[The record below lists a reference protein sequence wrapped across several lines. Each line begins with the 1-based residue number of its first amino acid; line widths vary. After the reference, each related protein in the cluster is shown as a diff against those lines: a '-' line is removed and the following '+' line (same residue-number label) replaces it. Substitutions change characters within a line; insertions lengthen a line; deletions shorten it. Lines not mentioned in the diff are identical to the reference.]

1 MVAPMYSVK
10 KEMRLI
16 YWLVVLL
23 FSLFMLVPLILLFI
37 RSVQGDEGLSL
48 LHFQTVITDKAFGE
62 AVWNSV
68 KVSGLTAVLTTV
80 IAFVLAYSI
89 QCTRMFQPL
98 KKAVRIGI
106 LVPMLL
112 PTITYGFA
120 IIYSFGKQ
128 GLLTNIFG
136 GELFNIYGFNGLL
149 LGYVIYTIPPAFL
162 LIHNSFMQVDK
173 KYMIVSKLMGDGV
186 FRSFNTTV
194 LRPLIGTLGGAFVLS
209 FILSFTDFGI
219 PASIGGTYNVVATQL
234 YQVMLGSIPNF
245 NHGAVIAVMMLLPSV
260 IGIFLL
266 SYLEKFNFH
275 NDNVSDMELLEN
287 KKRDSAF
294 GILSAL
300 IITAMLSV
308 FAVIFIAPFVNSY
321 PYDMSFT
328 WGHFQSVLESSELIF
343 VYKNSI
349 LIAASTAVFGTVVA
363 YFAAL
368 LAARTSMKTKVL
380 DVISIICNTVPG
392 MVLGLSYLLLIN
404 GSTLKGT
411 FLIIILCNIV
421 HYFTTPYL
429 MAKNTLAKMN
439 PNWETA
445 GGLFGDSWFKTI
457 WRVILPNSIT
467 TIIEMFSYY
476 FINSMVTISG
486 IIFLVSTQTVVLAS
500 KIKEL
505 QHFAKFNEIF
515 VLSILIFVTNLAV
528 KLICDYVQ
536 KHKAAGFVP
545 KSKKSEGINMQKA
558 MKQVALLL
566 ITVSLFFV
574 TVACSNSSAA
584 SEKVVIATNGD
595 EEAITAMENALN
607 AAGYEGKY
615 QLQSLGTSELGG
627 KLIAEGKDI
636 EADLVTMSSYFLESA
651 QQQNDMFTDLTFE
664 TKAVDEHPAFYSPI
678 LAITGA
684 IFVNTEVLKENGL
697 EAPTSIM
704 DLTEPEYKDLVSIP
718 NIADSSTG
726 WLLVQAILTEYG
738 EEEGKEVLEKL
749 IANVGPHLESSGSGP
764 IKKVQAGEVAAGFGL
779 RHQAVKAQE
788 EGAPISYVDPT
799 EGNFSLTESVA
810 VVNKDDKEKTKLAME
825 MAETII
831 NDARQEL
838 ITNYPVAIYEGETV
852 DDINKPAHAK
862 QYAEQLTVELLEKH
876 QQLFTEAKQ

>member
-1 MVAPMYSVK
+1 
-10 KEMRLI
+10 
-16 YWLVVLL
+16 
-23 FSLFMLVPLILLFI
+23 
-37 RSVQGDEGLSL
+37 
-48 LHFQTVITDKAFGE
+48 
-62 AVWNSV
+62 
-68 KVSGLTAVLTTV
+68 
-80 IAFVLAYSI
+80 
-89 QCTRMFQPL
+89 
-98 KKAVRIGI
+98 
-106 LVPMLL
+106 
-112 PTITYGFA
+112 
-120 IIYSFGKQ
+120 
-128 GLLTNIFG
+128 
-136 GELFNIYGFNGLL
+136 
-149 LGYVIYTIPPAFL
+149 
-162 LIHNSFMQVDK
+162 
-173 KYMIVSKLMGDGV
+173 
-186 FRSFNTTV
+186 
-194 LRPLIGTLGGAFVLS
+194 
-209 FILSFTDFGI
+209 
-219 PASIGGTYNVVATQL
+219 
-234 YQVMLGSIPNF
+234 
-245 NHGAVIAVMMLLPSV
+245 
-260 IGIFLL
+260 
-266 SYLEKFNFH
+266 
-275 NDNVSDMELLEN
+275 
-287 KKRDSAF
+287 
-294 GILSAL
+294 
-300 IITAMLSV
+300 
-308 FAVIFIAPFVNSY
+308 
-321 PYDMSFT
+321 
-328 WGHFQSVLESSELIF
+328 
-343 VYKNSI
+343 
-349 LIAASTAVFGTVVA
+349 
-363 YFAAL
+363 
-368 LAARTSMKTKVL
+368 
-380 DVISIICNTVPG
+380 
-392 MVLGLSYLLLIN
+392 
-404 GSTLKGT
+404 
-411 FLIIILCNIV
+411 
-421 HYFTTPYL
+421 
-429 MAKNTLAKMN
+429 
-439 PNWETA
+439 
-445 GGLFGDSWFKTI
+445 
-457 WRVILPNSIT
+457 
-467 TIIEMFSYY
+467 MFSYY

-536 KHKAAGFVP
+536 KHKAAGFVS

-876 QQLFTEAKQ
+876 QQLFTEAKQLGGRQQ

>member
-1 MVAPMYSVK
+1 MVTLMYSVK
-10 KEMRLI
+10 KEMHFI

-23 FSLFMLVPLILLFI
+23 FSLFLIVPLILLFI

-48 LHFQTVITDKAFGE
+48 LYYKTVLTDQAFGE

-68 KVSGLTAVLTTV
+68 KVSGLTAVITTV

-89 QCTRMFQPL
+89 QCTKMFQPL
-98 KKAVRIGI
+98 KKVIRIGI
-106 LVPMLL
+106 LIPMLL

-162 LIHNSFMQVDK
+162 LIYNSLMQVDK
-173 KYMIVSKLMGDGV
+173 KYMVVSKLMGDGV
-186 FRSFNTTV
+186 FRSFGTTV

-300 IITAMLSV
+300 IIAAMVSV

-328 WGHFQSVLESSELIF
+328 WKHLLAVINSSELSF

-349 LIAASTAVFGTVVA
+349 LIAACTAVFGTVVA
-363 YFAAL
+363 YFSAL
-368 LAARTSMKTKVL
+368 LAARTSMKHTKML
-380 DVISIICNTVPG
+380 DIISIICNTVPG

-445 GGLFGDSWFKTI
+445 GGLFGDSWLKTI
-457 WRVILPNSIT
+457 WRVILPNSMT

-515 VLSILIFVTNLAV
+515 VLSILIFATNLAV

-536 KHKAAGFVP
+536 KHKAAGFAP

-566 ITVSLFFV
+566 LTVSLLFV
-574 TVACSNSSAA
+574 TVACS
-584 SEKVVIATNGD
+584 
-595 EEAITAMENALN
+595 
-607 AAGYEGKY
+607 
-615 QLQSLGTSELGG
+615 
-627 KLIAEGKDI
+627 
-636 EADLVTMSSYFLESA
+636 
-651 QQQNDMFTDLTFE
+651 
-664 TKAVDEHPAFYSPI
+664 
-678 LAITGA
+678 
-684 IFVNTEVLKENGL
+684 
-697 EAPTSIM
+697 
-704 DLTEPEYKDLVSIP
+704 
-718 NIADSSTG
+718 
-726 WLLVQAILTEYG
+726 
-738 EEEGKEVLEKL
+738 
-749 IANVGPHLESSGSGP
+749 
-764 IKKVQAGEVAAGFGL
+764 KK
-779 RHQAVKAQE
+779 
-788 EGAPISYVDPT
+788 
-799 EGNFSLTESVA
+799 
-810 VVNKDDKEKTKLAME
+810 
-825 MAETII
+825 
-831 NDARQEL
+831 
-838 ITNYPVAIYEGETV
+838 
-852 DDINKPAHAK
+852 
-862 QYAEQLTVELLEKH
+862 
-876 QQLFTEAKQ
+876 

>member
-1 MVAPMYSVK
+1 MHF
-10 KEMRLI
+10 I

-23 FSLFMLVPLILLFI
+23 FSLFLIVPLILLFI

-48 LHFQTVITDKAFGE
+48 LYYKTVLTDQAFGE

-68 KVSGLTAVLTTV
+68 KVSGLTAVITTV

-89 QCTRMFQPL
+89 QCTKMFQPL
-98 KKAVRIGI
+98 KKVIRIGI
-106 LVPMLL
+106 LIPMLL

-162 LIHNSFMQVDK
+162 LIYNSLMQVDK
-173 KYMIVSKLMGDGV
+173 KYMVVSKLMGDGV
-186 FRSFNTTV
+186 FRSFGTTV

-245 NHGAVIAVMMLLPSV
+245 NHGAVIAVMMLLPSA

-300 IITAMLSV
+300 IIAAMVSV

-328 WGHFQSVLESSELIF
+328 WKHFLAIINSSELSF

-349 LIAASTAVFGTVVA
+349 LIAACTAVFGTVVA
-363 YFAAL
+363 YFSAL
-368 LAARTSMKTKVL
+368 LAARTSMKHTKML
-380 DVISIICNTVPG
+380 DIISIICNTVPG

-445 GGLFGDSWFKTI
+445 GGLFGDSWLKTI
-457 WRVILPNSIT
+457 WRVILPNSMT

-515 VLSILIFVTNLAV
+515 VLSILIFATNLAV

-536 KHKAAGFVP
+536 KHKAAGFAP

-566 ITVSLFFV
+566 ITVSLIFV

-584 SEKVVIATNGD
+584 SQKIVIATNGD

-607 AAGYEGKY
+607 EAGYEGKY

-664 TKAVDEHPAFYSPI
+664 TKSLDEHPTFYSPI

-684 IFVNTEVLKENGL
+684 IFINTEVLKENGL
-697 EAPTSIM
+697 KAPESIM
-704 DLTEPEYKDLVSIP
+704 DLTKPEYKDLVSIP

-738 EEEGKEVLEKL
+738 EAEGKQVLEKL
-749 IANVGPHLESSGSGP
+749 IGNVGPHLESSGSGP

-779 RHQAVKAQE
+779 RHQAVKAKE
-788 EGAPISYVDPT
+788 EGAPISYIDPT

-810 VVNKDDKEKTKLAME
+810 VVNKDDEEKTKLAME

-831 NDARQEL
+831 NDAREEL
-838 ITNYPVAIYEGETV
+838 ITNYPVALYEGETV
-852 DDINKPAHAK
+852 DDVNKPAHAK
-862 QYAEQLTVELLEKH
+862 QYAEQLTVELLEEH